1 NGQGIITGGAST
13 AGVCNST
20 GFLRMFN
27 PFQDLPATATCA
39 GVGTYVTNIIKS
51 ANASGAAMNAMLK
64 GQMLATSLDV
74 YFSDP
79 TLGGNKINAPTPL
92 GVVKIDLTQVCAM
105 IDGSGGGVCTGV
117 YQNASSAFGSATSM
131 TVLNML
137 LFQN

>member
-1 NGQGIITGGAST
+1 
-13 AGVCNST
+13 
-20 GFLRMFN
+20 
-27 PFQDLPATATCA
+27 
-39 GVGTYVTNIIKS
+39 
-51 ANASGAAMNAMLK
+51 MLK

-92 GVVKIDLTQVCAM
+92 GLVKIDLTQVCAM

-117 YQNASSAFGSATSM
+117 YQNASSAFGPATSM

-137 LFQN
+137 LFQNTVSTPPSGSFWYGQVKATQQLAKNAFDAINNQVALIAP